1 MVKILHFADT
11 HIDVAAH
18 GRREPV
24 SGLPLRVLDF
34 LKALD
39 KIVDTAIDQK
49 VDLVLFAGDAYK
61 DRTPVPTFQREWG
74 KRIRRLSDAKIPT
87 LLLVGNHDL
96 SPAQGRA
103 HALQEYET
111 LPVPHVH
118 VVSEPKLLTPPD
130 LEGLPLQILAI
141 PSLSRSRM
149 MARHQISATHPAEI
163 YAQIETL
170 LAELVGTWLEQID
183 PALPTVL
190 TAHASVQGAK
200 YGGERS
206 VMLGSDLVLP
216 GGLVRNPKLDYV
228 ALGHIHK
235 AQNLNENAH
244 PPVIYPGSIER
255 VDFGEAA
262 DDKFFVIAEVDK
274 GHTEVHWHQLHGRPF
289 IDRSVN
295 LTSLEG
301 ALDQLIGA
309 LPPQE
314 ELQDAIV
321 RLVVTYPRDW
331 ETDIDESAVRRHAE
345 PAFEFHF
352 IRRPQMEARL
362 RLPEGQLVS
371 TMDHA
376 ALLETYWKTMEINET
391 ESLNQLAAEIIQEVD
406 SGDNEQIWLA
416 DDSRIDTLTAEG
428 HASLDNL

>member
-39 KIVDTAIDQK
+39 TIVDTAIDQK

-235 AQNLNENAH
+235 AQNLNEDAH

-416 DDSRIDTLTAEG
+416 DDSRIDTPTAEG